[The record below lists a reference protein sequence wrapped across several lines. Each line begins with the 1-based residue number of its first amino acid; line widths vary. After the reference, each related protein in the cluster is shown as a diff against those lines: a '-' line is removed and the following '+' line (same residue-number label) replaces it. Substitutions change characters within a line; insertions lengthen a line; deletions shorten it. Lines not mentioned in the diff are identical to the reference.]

1 MMKISIPKHQE
12 QSLKNYCLA
21 AGVFLYM
28 HQQLDAEIIYTD
40 IDPDL
45 IINDDGEAF
54 GIDMNNDGNFDF
66 AFLKAS
72 WSFSTYYSE
81 NRGYVTQLWCGAYG
95 TSANEIAA
103 RLETIGS
110 AASTTFTQ
118 QFPYNISAGI
128 LINSDY
134 EFQND
139 GYQLMAAREF
149 NEDGNLIDDAGYWWP
164 VFEDRYIGVH
174 FIDAEEDYHYGWIR
188 CSVLDSIE
196 TLIIKD
202 YAFESVPEKA
212 IYAGD
217 TIGTYTNL
225 YATAIKESDFWC
237 YQNQLIIHINSMSET
252 PELYITSLSGAL
264 VYHQHLNDPQQT
276 ISLQQIPKG
285 IYLATIKTTSG
296 QITKKITII

>member
-1 MMKISIPKHQE
+1 MEIFKPKKHS
-12 QSLKNYCLA
+12 QSLINYSLA
-21 AGVFLYM
+21 AGVFLFI
-28 HQQLDAEIIYTD
+28 HQQTNAEIIYTD

-45 IINDDGEAF
+45 VLNDDGEF
-54 GIDMNNDGNFDF
+54 CEIDMNNDGNFDF
-66 AFLKAS
+66 AFLKVS

-81 NRGYVTQLWCGAYG
+81 SRKYVTQLWCGPAE

-103 RLETIGS
+103 ISVTIGS
-110 AASTTFTQ
+110 AASTTFIQ
-118 QFPYNISAGI
+118 EFPYNLSSGI
-128 LINSDY
+128 LINSYY

-149 NEDGNLIDDAGYWWP
+149 SEGGELIDDAGYWWP

-174 FIDAEEDYHYGWIR
+174 FIDAEENYHYGWIR
-188 CSVLDSIE
+188 CSVIDSIE
-196 TLIIKD
+196 TLVIKD

-225 YATAIKESDFWC
+225 NSTTIKESDFWC
-237 YQNQLIIHINSMSET
+237 YQNQLVIHINSISES
-252 PELYITSLSGAL
+252 PELYITTLGGAL
-264 VYHQHLNDPQQT
+264 VSHQKLNDLQQT
-276 ISLQQIPKG
+276 ISLQHIPGG
-285 IYLATIKTTSG
+285 IYLATIKTVSG